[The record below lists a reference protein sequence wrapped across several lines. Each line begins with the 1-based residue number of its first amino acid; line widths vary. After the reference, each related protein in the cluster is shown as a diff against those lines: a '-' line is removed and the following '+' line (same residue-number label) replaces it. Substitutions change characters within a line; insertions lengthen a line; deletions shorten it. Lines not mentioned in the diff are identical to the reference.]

1 MGNTIYF
8 SNKLIKNCYHNCK
21 YKNKMQISAVSKDIN
36 EWSGSVLIAGILEG
50 TIKSQIN
57 LFKTIV
63 KDTFLTQKFN
73 DSKFIGKKNQKLSI
87 ELMEG
92 KIKKVIFVGLG
103 EAETLRIDDLRKA
116 ASLCT
121 RQVSLYEKK
130 LGIFFPWDAFDPSSA
145 AFAVGEAVR
154 LSSIKDLRFKSNPT
168 ESAPIDEVELIGLD
182 TKITQ
187 SAIAEINPICEG
199 VKFARELVSAPP
211 NVLTPHQMAKEAE
224 KLSTDYDLDLKIL
237 DKKEC
242 EDQGMG
248 AYLAVAKGSDLEP
261 NFIHLKYSPKTVKH
275 KVVLVGKGLTFD
287 SGGYNLKVGAS
298 QIEKMKYDMGGSA
311 SVLGT
316 ARAIAELKPSDTE
329 VHFIVAACENMIN
342 GSALHPG
349 DIIKASNGKTIE
361 VNNTDA
367 EGRLTLADALV
378 YACKLKPDAIVDLA
392 TLTGACVIAL
402 GDEIAGLWTDND
414 QLSEQLTKAAC
425 KAGEGIW
432 RMPMQDSY
440 KSGIKSSIADLQN
453 TGPRPGGSITA
464 ALFLKEFVDSR
475 IPWAHIDIAGT
486 CWTEKDRDVNPKGAT
501 GYGVRMLV
509 NWIKELSLN
518 AR

>member
-1 MGNTIYF
+1 
-8 SNKLIKNCYHNCK
+8 
-21 YKNKMQISAVSKDIN
+21 MQISAVSKDIN
-36 EWSGSVLIAGILEG
+36 EWSGSVLIVGILEG
-50 TIKSQIN
+50 TIESQIN
-57 LFKTIV
+57 LYKTLI
-63 KDTFLTQKFN
+63 KDTLLSQRFN
-73 DSKFIGKKNQKLSI
+73 DSKFKGKKNQKLSI
-87 ELMEG
+87 ELLEG

-116 ASLCT
+116 ASICT
-121 RQVSLYEKK
+121 GQVSSYERK
-130 LGIFFPWDAFDPSSA
+130 LGIFFTWDAFDPSSA
-145 AFAVGEAVR
+145 ACAVGEAVR
-154 LSSIKDLRFKSNPT
+154 LSSLKDLRFKSDSKNLPLF
-168 ESAPIDEVELIGLD
+168 DEVELIGLD
-182 TKITQ
+182 PDITK

-211 NVLTPHQMAKEAE
+211 NFLTPYQMAKEAE
-224 KLSTDYDLDLKIL
+224 KLAKDFDLDVEIL
-237 DKKEC
+237 DKKDC
-242 EDQGMG
+242 EDRGMG
-248 AYLAVAKGSDLEP
+248 AYLAVAKGSDLDP
-261 NFIHLKYSPKTVKH
+261 KFIHLKYSSKTAKN
-275 KVVLVGKGLTFD
+275 KVVLIGKGLTFD

-311 SVLGT
+311 SVLGA
-316 ARAIAELKPSDTE
+316 ARAIAELKPNNIE
-329 VHFIVAACENMIN
+329 VHFIVASCENMIN

-402 GDEIAGLWTDND
+402 GDEIAGLWTDD
-414 QLSEQLTKAAC
+414 DKLSNQLTQAAS

-440 KSGIKSSIADLQN
+440 KAGINSSIADLQN

-464 ALFLKEFVDSR
+464 ALFLKEFVNSS

-486 CWTEKDRDVNPKGAT
+486 CWTEKDRDITPKGAT

-509 NWIKELSLN
+509 NWIKELSRN
-518 AR
+518 SN

>member
-1 MGNTIYF
+1 
-8 SNKLIKNCYHNCK
+8 
-21 YKNKMQISAVSKDIN
+21 MQISAVSKDLK
-36 EWSGSVLIAGILEG
+36 EWSGSVLIAGVLEG
-50 TIKSQIN
+50 TIQGQII
-57 LFKTIV
+57 LFKTII
-63 KDTFLTQKFN
+63 KDTYLSQRFADAKFE
-73 DSKFIGKKNQKLSI
+73 GKKNQKLSI
-87 ELMEG
+87 DLIEG
-92 KIKKVIFVGLG
+92 KIKKIVFVGLG
-103 EAETLRIDDLRKA
+103 KAEHLLIDDLRKA
-116 ASLCT
+116 TSIGT
-121 RQVSLYEKK
+121 RQVFDCKKK
-130 LGIFFPWDAFDPSSA
+130 LGIFFPWDAFDPSAA

-154 LSSIKDLRFKSNPT
+154 LTSFKDHRFKSEPND
-168 ESAPIDEVELIGLD
+168 SIPIEEVELINLD
-182 TKITQ
+182 VKLAAL
-187 SAIAEINPICEG
+187 SMAEINPICEG

-211 NVLTPHQMAKEAE
+211 NILTPNQLAKEAQ
-224 KLSTDYDLDLKIL
+224 KLANDYDLDLKIL

-242 EDQGMG
+242 EDEGMG

-261 NFIHLKYSPKTVKH
+261 NFIHLKYSPKNAIN
-275 KVVLVGKGLTFD
+275 KVVLIGKGLTFD

-316 ARAIAELKPSDTE
+316 ARAIGELKPINTE

-378 YACKLKPDAIVDLA
+378 YACKLKPNAIVDLA

-414 QLSEQLTKAAC
+414 HLSEQLTRAAS

-464 ALFLKEFVDSR
+464 ALFLKEFVDSS

-486 CWTEKDRDVNPKGAT
+486 CWTEKDRDVTPKGAT

-509 NWIKELSLN
+509 NWIKELSLKSK
-518 AR
+518 

>member
-1 MGNTIYF
+1 
-8 SNKLIKNCYHNCK
+8 
-21 YKNKMQISAVSKDIN
+21 MQISAVSKEIN

-50 TIKSQIN
+50 TIESQIN
-57 LFKTIV
+57 LYKAIINAN
-63 KDTFLTQKFN
+63 FLSKRLN
-73 DSKFIGKKNQKLSI
+73 DSKFEGKKNQKLSI
-87 ELMEG
+87 ELIEG

-103 EAETLRIDDLRKA
+103 KAETLQIDDLRRA
-116 ASLCT
+116 ASIGT
-121 RQVSLYEKK
+121 RQVSCYERK

-145 AFAVGEAVR
+145 ACAVGEAVR
-154 LSSIKDLRFKSNPT
+154 LSSIKDLRFKSET
-168 ESAPIDEVELIGLD
+168 KELTQIDEVQLIGLD
-182 TKITQ
+182 SKTTK
-187 SAIAEINPICEG
+187 SAIDEISPICEG

-211 NVLTPHQMAKEAE
+211 NVMTPYQMAKEAE
-224 KLSTDYDLDLKIL
+224 KLAADYDLDLKIL

-261 NFIHLKYSPKTVKH
+261 NFIHLKYSPKTAKN

-316 ARAIAELKPSDTE
+316 ARAIAEIKPSNTE

-414 QLSEQLTKAAC
+414 QLSEQLTKAAS

-432 RMPMQDSY
+432 RMPMQNSY

-464 ALFLKEFVDSR
+464 ALFLKEFVNSS

-486 CWTEKDRDVNPKGAT
+486 CWTEKDRDINPKGAT
-501 GYGVRMLV
+501 GYGVRTLV
-509 NWIKELSLN
+509 NWIKELNLN
-518 AR
+518 AD

>member
-1 MGNTIYF
+1 
-8 SNKLIKNCYHNCK
+8 
-21 YKNKMQISAVSKDIN
+21 MQISAVSKDIN

-50 TIKSQIN
+50 TIESHIN
-57 LFKTIV
+57 LFKTII
-63 KDTFLTQKFN
+63 KDTYLSKRFN
-73 DSKFIGKKNQKLSI
+73 DSKFKGKKNQRLSI

-92 KIKKVIFVGLG
+92 TIKKVIFVGLG
-103 EAETLRIDDLRKA
+103 EAETLRINDLRKA
-116 ASLCT
+116 TSICT
-121 RQVSLYEKK
+121 RQVLGFERK
-130 LGIFFPWDAFDPSSA
+130 LGIFFPWDIFETSSA
-145 AFAVGEAVR
+145 ACAVGEAVR
-154 LSSIKDLRFKSNPT
+154 LSCIKDHRFKSEST
-168 ESAPIDEVELIGLD
+168 EHTQIDEVELIGLS
-182 TKITQ
+182 TKTTN

-211 NVLTPHQMAKEAE
+211 NVLTPYQMAKEAE
-224 KLSTDYDLDLKIL
+224 KLATNYDLDLKIL

-242 EDQGMG
+242 EEKGMG

-261 NFIHLKYSPKTVKH
+261 NFIHLKYSPNTVKK
-275 KVVLVGKGLTFD
+275 KVVLIGKGLTFD

-316 ARAIAELKPSDTE
+316 ARTIAELKPTNIE

-378 YACKLKPDAIVDLA
+378 YASKLKPDAIVDLA

-414 QLSEQLTKAAC
+414 QLSEQLTKAAG

-464 ALFLKEFVDSR
+464 ALFLKEFVNSS

-486 CWTEKDRDVNPKGAT
+486 CWTEKDRDINPKGAT
-501 GYGVRMLV
+501 GYGVRTLI

-518 AR
+518 AN

>member
-1 MGNTIYF
+1 
-8 SNKLIKNCYHNCK
+8 
-21 YKNKMQISAVSKDIN
+21 MQISAVSKEIN
-36 EWSGSVLIAGILEG
+36 EWSGSVLIAGVLEG
-50 TIKSQIN
+50 TIENQTD
-57 LFKTIV
+57 LFKKIV
-63 KDTFLTQKFN
+63 KNTFLSQRFN
-73 DSKFIGKKNQKLSI
+73 DSKFEGKKSQLLSI
-87 ELMEG
+87 ELIEG
-92 KIKKVIFVGLG
+92 KIKQVIFVGLG
-103 EAETLRIDDLRKA
+103 KAETLRIDDLRKA
-116 ASLCT
+116 ASIGT
-121 RQVSLYEKK
+121 RQVSSYKKK
-130 LGIFFPWDAFDPSSA
+130 LGIFFPWDAFDPSLA
-145 AFAVGEAVR
+145 ACAVGEAVQ
-154 LSSIKDLRFKSNPT
+154 LSSIKDFRFKS
-168 ESAPIDEVELIGLD
+168 ESKEPAPIEEVELIGLD
-182 TKITQ
+182 INTTI
-187 SAIAEINPICEG
+187 SAIAEIDPICEG

-211 NVLTPHQMAKEAE
+211 NFLTPYQMAKEAE
-224 KLSTDYDLDLKIL
+224 KLATDYDLDLKIL
-237 DKKEC
+237 DKKDC
-242 EDQGMG
+242 EEQEMG

-311 SVLGT
+311 AVLGT
-316 ARAIAELKPSDTE
+316 ARAIAELKPINTE

-349 DIIKASNGKTIE
+349 DIVKASNGKTIE

-378 YACKLKPDAIVDLA
+378 YACKLEPDAIVDLA

-414 QLSEQLTKAAC
+414 QLSEQLTKAAG

-464 ALFLKEFVDSR
+464 ALFLKEFVNSR

-486 CWTEKDRDVNPKGAT
+486 CWTEKDRDINPKGAT
-501 GYGVRMLV
+501 GYGVRTLV
-509 NWIKELSLN
+509 NWIKELTLN
-518 AR
+518 IN